1 MSRVL
6 LEVCVADAASLAAAV
21 VGGADR
27 VELCSALEQGGL
39 TATPGLMALAA
50 AAPVPV
56 RALIRP
62 RSGDFVFDEADVASM
77 LADIA
82 YARALGLSGVVLG
95 ASRPDGSLDLEVLA
109 RLVRASAGLSL
120 SLHRAI
126 DLVPDIAA
134 ATEAAIQLG
143 FDTVLTSGGAATAIE
158 GVENIAK
165 AHAVAAGRATIMP
178 GSGVSP
184 DNVGAL
190 LARVPVAAV
199 HSTCSVAAHAPSAP
213 AVRLG
218 FANDTRRVTSAAVVS
233 SLKAAL
239 R

>member
-1 MSRVL
+1 MSRIL

-82 YARALGLSGVVLG
+82 HARALGLSGVVLG
-95 ASRPDGSLDLEVLA
+95 ASRPDGSLDLDVLA
-109 RLVRASAGLSL
+109 RLVRASAGLGL
-120 SLHRAI
+120 TLHRAI
-126 DLVPDIAA
+126 DLVPDIAS
-134 ATEAAIQLG
+134 ATEAAIALG
-143 FDTVLTSGGAATAIE
+143 FDTILTSGGAATAVA
-158 GVENIAK
+158 GVDTIAK
-165 AHAVAAGRATIMP
+165 AYAVAAGRVSIMP

-218 FANDTRRVTSAAVVS
+218 FADDARRVTSAAVVAA
-233 SLKAAL
+233 LKAAL